1 MKLHILFTILIL
13 ISFCAAAQPD
23 LTTYDSILAKK
34 LGADAYGMKSYVLV
48 ILKTGSNKIENKAVY
63 DSLFA
68 GHLQNIGRLANLG
81 KLTVAGPLGKNDKQY
96 RGIFILNVKS
106 IEEATELLQSDPTIK
121 EKLLEAELYK
131 WYGSA
136 ALPVYL
142 ETHKK
147 IEKNKIR

>member
-1 MKLHILFTILIL
+1 MKVHILLYFLVL
-13 ISFCAAAQPD
+13 FSFCAAGQTD
-23 LTTYDSILAKK
+23 NTVYDSILAKK

-48 ILKTGSNKIENKAVY
+48 MLKTGTNKIDNKIVY

-68 GHLQNIGRLANLG
+68 GHLQNIGRLAKLG

-96 RGIFILNVKS
+96 RGIFILNVS
-106 IEEATELLQSDPTIK
+106 SFEEANELLQSDPTIK

-142 ETHKK
+142 DTHNK
-147 IEKNKIR
+147 IEKIKIK